1 VQTVTILKFA
11 VLDLMRRPKK
21 SGLIAFAIVISVAL
35 LSSLSIVSSSATS
48 TILEVVSKTGH
59 TLTVRPVITA
69 AIDEA
74 DKSSLQN
81 LTISDVIFGKYIP
94 ESAVQEIG
102 RTYDKA
108 IREGWERKGG
118 LVSNPGIPVTSIVPP
133 TWAPRLYAKAVVD
146 GREAIVTGIDINKE
160 YFVRFWWT
168 LSSGEWPE
176 NVNENVKNVDPKIDA
191 VYVMGP
197 DGRVVVTK
205 PKYRADDQGGTLY
218 GEGHHDNSGAISDD
232 KPRDFADRHG
242 VVDANRDDAYLGGAY
257 ASARGLKA
265 GDSVTIASRQFK
277 VRGVLE
283 ETNSADDYMVFIP
296 LLAAQKMFHKEG
308 YISLLSVRAMCPNC
322 PVGDAMVEL
331 NRSITGITAVSQLDV
346 AGLQFDFFNML
357 YRFLLAVVVATIAV
371 GIFSIFNIVAGSLYA
386 RAREVGLLKAVGASR
401 FQLVRIFL
409 YEHLIIGIFAGLG
422 GFAVGVG
429 MAHIMNTFLGIGAVV
444 RIEGSVLWHA
454 LALGIICSLLAIYY
468 PAYKLSGIKI
478 TEIFRTQW
486 EV

>member
-1 VQTVTILKFA
+1 VTILKFA
-11 VLDLMRRPKK
+11 VLDLIRRPKK
-21 SGLIAFAIVISVAL
+21 SGLIVFAIVISVAL

-48 TILEVVSKTGH
+48 NILEVVSKVGH
-59 TLTVRPVITA
+59 TLTVRPVVTA
-69 AIDEA
+69 GIDET

-94 ESAVQEIG
+94 ESAVPEIA
-102 RTYDKA
+102 RIYDKA
-108 IREGWERKGG
+108 ILEGWQRKGG
-118 LVSNPGIPVTSIVPP
+118 LVSSPGLPIVSIVPP
-133 TWAPRLYAKAVVD
+133 TWAPRLYTKAVVD
-146 GREAIVTGIDINKE
+146 GREAVVTGIDISKE

-176 NVNENVKNVDPKIDA
+176 NVNENVKNVDPKLA
-191 VYVMGP
+191 AMYVRGP
-197 DGRVVVTK
+197 GGQVTVVK
-205 PKYRADDQGGTLY
+205 PKYQVDEQGKTVY
-218 GEGHHDNSGAISDD
+218 DEGNHHYTSGASDD
-232 KPRDFADRHG
+232 KLGDFAYGHRAADTDR
-242 VVDANRDDAYLGGAY
+242 NDAYLGGAY
-257 ASARGLKA
+257 AAARGLKA
-265 GDSVTIASRQFK
+265 GDPVTVASRQFR

-296 LLAAQKMFHKEG
+296 LLTAQKMFHKEG

-331 NRSITGITAVSQLDV
+331 NRHITGITAVSQLDV
-346 AGLQFDFFNML
+346 AGLEFDFFNML

-409 YEHLIIGIFAGLG
+409 YEHLIIGIVAGLG
-422 GFAVGVG
+422 GFAAGVG

-444 RIEGSVLWHA
+444 RVEGTVLWNA
-454 LALGIICSLLAIYY
+454 LALGIICSLVAIYY
-468 PAYKLSGIKI
+468 PVHKLSGIRI
-478 TEIFRTQW
+478 TETFRTQW

>member
-1 VQTVTILKFA
+1 VQTVKILTFA

-21 SGLIAFAIVISVAL
+21 SGLIVFAIVISVAL

-74 DKSSLQN
+74 DRSSLQN
-81 LTISDVIFGKYIP
+81 LTISEVVFGKYIP
-94 ESAVQEIG
+94 ESAVQEIA
-102 RTYDKA
+102 RIYNKA
-108 IREGWERKGG
+108 ILEGWERKGG
-118 LVSNPGIPVTSIVPP
+118 LVSNPGIPVASIEPP
-133 TWAPRLYAKAVVD
+133 TWAPRLYTKAMVD
-146 GREAIVTGIDINKE
+146 GREAIVTGIDISKE

-176 NVNENVKNVDPKIDA
+176 NVDVKNVDTKIDA
-191 VYVMGP
+191 MYVMGR
-197 DGRVVVTK
+197 DGRVTVTK
-205 PKYRADDQGGTLY
+205 PKYRIDEQGKTVYDETNQGL
-218 GEGHHDNSGAISDD
+218 GPEAL
-232 KPRDFADRHG
+232 RDFAYGHGAADADR
-242 VVDANRDDAYLGGAY
+242 VDAYLGGAY
-257 ASARGLKA
+257 AAARGLKA
-265 GDSVTIASRQFK
+265 GDTVTVASRKFK
-277 VRGVLE
+277 VLGVLD

-296 LLAAQKMFHKEG
+296 LLTAQKMFHKEG

-331 NRSITGITAVSQLDV
+331 NRNITGITAVSQLDV

-357 YRFLLAVVVATIAV
+357 YRFLLAVVVTTIAV

-386 RAREVGLLKAVGASR
+386 RSREVGLLKAIGASR
-401 FQLVRIFL
+401 FQLIRIFL
-409 YEHLIIGIFAGLG
+409 YEHLIIGVLAGLG
-422 GFAVGVG
+422 GFGAGVG

-444 RIEGSVLWHA
+444 RVEGVVLVHA
-454 LALGIICSLLAIYY
+454 LALGILCSLVAIYY
-468 PAYKLSGIKI
+468 PAHKLSGVKI
-478 TEIFRTQW
+478 TETFRTQW

>member
-1 VQTVTILKFA
+1 VTILKFA

-21 SGLIAFAIVISVAL
+21 SGLIVFAIAISVAL

-69 AIDEA
+69 GIDEA

-102 RTYDKA
+102 RIYDKA
-108 IREGWERKGG
+108 ILEGWERKGG
-118 LVSNPGIPVTSIVPP
+118 LVSNPGIPITSLVPP

-146 GREAIVTGIDINKE
+146 GREAIVTGIDISKE

-176 NVNENVKNVDPKIDA
+176 NVNVDVKNVDPKIGA
-191 VYVMGP
+191 MYIMGHN
-197 DGRVVVTK
+197 GQVTVAK
-205 PKYRADDQGGTLY
+205 PKSRVDEQGKTIY
-218 GEGHHDNSGAISDD
+218 NEGNHSYSSETSDD
-232 KPRDFADRHG
+232 KLRDSAHG
-242 VVDANRDDAYLGGAY
+242 HGATDEYRDDAYLGGAY
-257 ASARGLKA
+257 AAARGLKA
-265 GDSVTIASRQFK
+265 GDTVMVASRQFR
-277 VRGVLE
+277 VMGVLD

-296 LLAAQKMFHKEG
+296 LLTAQRLFHKEG
-308 YISLLSVRAMCPNC
+308 YISMLSVRAMCPNC

-331 NRSITGITAVSQLDV
+331 NRNITGITAVSQLDV

-386 RAREVGLLKAVGASR
+386 RAREIGLLKAVGASR
-401 FQLVRIFL
+401 FQLFRIFL
-409 YEHLIIGIFAGLG
+409 YEHLIIGIVAGLT
-422 GFAVGVG
+422 GFAAGVG
-429 MAHIMNTFLGIGAVV
+429 MAHIMNAFLGIGAVV
-444 RIEGSVLWHA
+444 RVEGIVLWHA

-468 PAYKLSGIKI
+468 PAYKLSGIRI